1 MANEISSMTMA
12 NLPRSPAKDSSQI
25 AKPEMVPVPESGQ
38 SLPSEGKALPPKV
51 ADLNQGQLQEAVKQ
65 INDYVQSVQRDLT
78 FSMDGESG
86 RTVIRVIDSGSGE
99 LIRQI
104 PSEEVLA
111 LASYLQD
118 LGATGSMSP
127 GVVKSGI
134 LFSES
139 T

>member
-12 NLPRSPAKDSSQI
+12 NMPRSPAKDSSQI
-25 AKPEMVPVPESGQ
+25 AKPEVVKASESGQ
-38 SLPSEGKALPPKV
+38 SMPLEGKTLPAKQ
-51 ADLNQGQLQEAVKQ
+51 ANQEQLREAVNQ
-65 INDYVQSVQRDLT
+65 INDYVQSVQRDLS
-78 FSMDGESG
+78 FSMDGDSG
-86 RTVIRVIDSGSGE
+86 RTVIKVIDSGSGE

-111 LASYLQD
+111 LATYLQNSGSVD
-118 LGATGSMSP
+118 SMSP
-127 GVVKSGI
+127 AVVKSGI